1 MLLDSL
7 LEARQ
12 SSLVVQRQE
21 PPSPTSPTGVL
32 VSDEIDA
39 AAAQARR
46 KPVVDTAI
54 YRVQRAV
61 RTIDGDARG

>member
-1 MLLDSL
+1 MLLDPL

-12 SSLVVQRQE
+12 SSLLVQRQE

-32 VSDEIDA
+32 ISDEIDA
-39 AAAQARR
+39 APAQPRCE
-46 KPVVDTAI
+46 PVVDAAV

-61 RTIDGDARG
+61 RTIYGDARG

>member
-12 SSLVVQRQE
+12 SSFVVQRQE

-32 VSDEIDA
+32 ISDEIDA
-39 AAAQARR
+39 AAAQARSE
-46 KPVVDTAI
+46 PVVDTAI